1 MPTPANTVPLPNY
14 AAMPSDSLNIY
25 KASAGSGKTYTL
37 TREYLRLVL
46 RPGVTP
52 RNILAITFT
61 NAATADMKRKIVE
74 TLADLANGNYPDW
87 QSLLADSGSG
97 NPKKALAEEE
107 KELRLRAHHVLK
119 SLLHTWQD
127 FSVKTIDSFVQN
139 LIKPFAFELGLPQNY
154 TPNIE
159 ENRLSEEITQKIID
173 DFGLPGMEDQTEF
186 LRRFLEHRNESG
198 KSLNLTQSL
207 QQVVNLLFS
216 EGSFEALERMK
227 DFDARRFKDI
237 INHIKAQCEAL
248 ENTVM
253 ELLRQ
258 GQRIMEANRF
268 EASDFHGGSKG
279 LYAWFS
285 QFAAEEKPSADLL
298 QSLQHSNASVQK
310 CVEKGILKKEHAAAG
325 EFLRI
330 YEEIGALDIA
340 SYFLLHEI
348 QNSIYALA
356 LVNRAEE
363 ILDEIKETTAVIPIS
378 EFNKRIDKALSWENN
393 NFIFERS
400 GARYR
405 HVFID
410 EFQDTSKL
418 QWKNLRPLLEE
429 NLSQGNECL
438 IVGDPKQSIYR
449 FRNADMEQFVDLC
462 QGQGNMPVTLH
473 TLQSNWRSEPGI
485 IAFNNA
491 FYQGIMQKAEPLMLT
506 VFEAHEQFFKHHTD
520 QLPEADPQAVR
531 LYIAKDMAG
540 DALYD
545 WYLKETLQ
553 IVRQFEPGDVTVLC
567 RKKEQC
573 TDVAN
578 YLVANGIAVSTPD
591 SLVLAAH
598 PGLNLC
604 ISSLRYI
611 DSPQKFHKGMCFA
624 LAQQLGLWQDN
635 TEKGGFIEAW
645 ESPQAKKRFEA
656 LAALNRE
663 QADVYDTVEAV
674 LRFWNMDR
682 MTDQYLLTFLDTVQ
696 NGRFRSL
703 AELIDW
709 WDGYADTTPVNP
721 MQDRNCVNVM
731 TIHKSKGLEFKVVVM
746 PFVSDT
752 HGNIQDLFWTSPG
765 AIPEEIG
772 LPAALIRHVKAV
784 CSGQT
789 GKDMEHES
797 QLTDIDN
804 LNVLYV
810 ATTRARQK
818 LFMLCAQPGKKSSR
832 FSSAQAICQFAE
844 KHPEYVEKIEDGSVL
859 LPQEE
864 LAADVPVQG
873 MPTSVKT
880 APAAAPQAFSSW
892 RERLQAARFTTEE
905 RTPEMEWGN
914 FIHHVLSNIRTD
926 DEQNLQRALLS
937 GLNEY
942 PLFKARRQQALEFI
956 QNVLNHE
963 LLHPY
968 FSAQYHI
975 KSETGIAAGDGTIH
989 IPDRVA
995 IQGNTAVV
1003 LDYKT
1008 GAPHK
1013 SHAEQVRRYMKL
1025 LQETGLECTQGFLV
1039 YLGEEIK
1046 VEAVA

>member
-1 MPTPANTVPLPNY
+1 
-14 AAMPSDSLNIY
+14 MPSDSLNIY

-74 TLADLANGNYPDW
+74 TLSDLANGNYPDW
-87 QSLLADSGSG
+87 QSLLEDSTHGSRS
-97 NPKKALAEEE
+97 KETMAVEEE
-107 KELRLRAHHVLK
+107 KLRRRALQVLK

-159 ENRLSEEITQKIID
+159 EARLSEEITQKIID
-173 DFGLPGMEDQTEF
+173 DFGLPGMEDQTDF

-198 KSLNLTQSL
+198 KSLNLSQSL

-227 DFDARRFKDI
+227 NFDARQFKAI
-237 INHIKAQCEAL
+237 IGNIRTKCEAL
-248 ENTVM
+248 ENTAM

-258 GQRIMEANRF
+258 GKGIMEENKF
-268 EASDFHGGSKG
+268 EASDFYGGSKG
-279 LYAWFS
+279 LYTWFS
-285 QFAAEEKPSADLL
+285 KFAAEEKPGSDIL
-298 QSLQHSNASVQK
+298 QALQHPNASVLK
-310 CVEKGILKKEHAAAG
+310 CVEKGILKEEHAAADA
-325 EFLRI
+325 FMWI
-330 YEEIGALDIA
+330 YRQIGALDIS
-340 SYFLLHEI
+340 SYFLLTEI

-356 LVNRAEE
+356 LVNRAED

-378 EFNKRIDKALSWENN
+378 EFNKRIDKALSSENN

-410 EFQDTSKL
+410 EFQDTSHL

-449 FRNADMEQFVDLC
+449 FRNADMEQFVALC
-462 QGQGNMPVTLH
+462 QGKGNLPVNLH

-485 IAFNNA
+485 IAFNNV
-491 FYQGIMQKAEPLMLT
+491 FYQGIMQNADPLMQT
-506 VFEAHEQFFKHHTD
+506 VFEAHEQFFRNHT
-520 QLPEADPQAVR
+520 QELPSADPQAVR

-540 DALYD
+540 EALHD
-545 WYLKETLQ
+545 WYLQETLQ
-553 IVRQFEPGDVTVLC
+553 IVKQFEPGDITVLC

-573 TDVAN
+573 TEVAN
-578 YLVANGIAVSTPD
+578 FLVANGITVSTPD
-591 SLVLAAH
+591 SLVLSAH
-598 PGLNLC
+598 PGLNLA

-611 DSPQKFHKGMCFA
+611 DSPQKFHKGICFA
-624 LAQQLGLWQDN
+624 LARQLGLWQD
-635 TEKGGFIEAW
+635 TTGTSGFIEEW
-645 ESPQAKKRFEA
+645 ESSLAQKRFES
-656 LAALNRE
+656 LSALNRE

-703 AELIDW
+703 AELLDW
-709 WDGYADTTPVNP
+709 WDGHADTTPVNP
-721 MQDRNCVNVM
+721 MQNRNCVNVM

-746 PFVSDT
+746 PFISDT
-752 HGNIQDLFWTSPG
+752 YGNVQDLFWTSPG
-765 AIPEEIG
+765 SIPEEIG
-772 LPAALIRHVKAV
+772 LPAALIRHVNAV

-789 GKDMEHES
+789 GQDMAHEN

-804 LNVLYV
+804 VNVLYV
-810 ATTRARQK
+810 ATTRAQKK
-818 LFMLCAQPGKKSSR
+818 LFMLCAKPAKKPSR

-844 KHPEYVEKIEDGSVL
+844 EHPEYVEKIEDGSVL
-859 LPQEE
+859 QSQEE
-864 LAADVPVQG
+864 FGKDISVSETPVAASTVPSA
-873 MPTSVKT
+873 T
-880 APAAAPQAFSSW
+880 PQAFSSW
-892 RERLQAARFTTEE
+892 RERLQSARFTTEE

-914 FIHHVLSNIRTD
+914 FIHSVLSKIRTA
-926 DEQNLQRALLS
+926 DEPSLRRALHS
-937 GLNEY
+937 GLHEY
-942 PLFKARRQQALEFI
+942 PLFKARRPQALEFI
-956 QNVLNHE
+956 QNVLGHE
-963 LLHPY
+963 LLIPY
-968 FSAQYHI
+968 FSAEYHI

-995 IQGNTAVV
+995 IKGNTAIV

-1039 YLGEEIK
+1039 YLGEGIK

>member
-1 MPTPANTVPLPNY
+1 MASNLL
-14 AAMPSDSLNIY
+14 SIY

-37 TREYLRLVL
+37 TKEYLRLVL
-46 RPGVTP
+46 RPGLTP

-87 QSLLADSGSG
+87 QSLLEDSGSE
-97 NPKKALAEEE
+97 NPKKATAEEE
-107 KELRLRAHHVLK
+107 KKLRLRALQVLK

-159 ENRLSEEITQKIID
+159 EAKLSEEITQKIID
-173 DFGLPGMEDQTEF
+173 DFGLPGMEAQTEF
-186 LRRFLEHRNESG
+186 LRRFIEHQDEKG
-198 KSLNLTQSL
+198 KSLKISAKL
-207 QQVVNLLFS
+207 QKVVSLLFS
-216 EGSFEALERMK
+216 EGSFEALENLK
-227 DFDARRFKDI
+227 SIKAEQFTDI
-237 INHIKAQCEAL
+237 IARLKTQCGTL
-248 ENTVM
+248 ENTVT

-258 GQRIMEANRF
+258 GQQIIEENDF
-268 EASDFHGGSKG
+268 SSSDFHGGQNG
-279 LYAWFS
+279 LYGWFTKKAS
-285 QFAAEEKPSADLL
+285 EEKPSMDTLKAIINPTDT
-298 QSLQHSNASVQK
+298 VQNGVK
-310 CVEKGILKKEHAAAG
+310 KGILKKEHAAVNA
-325 EFLRI
+325 FMRI
-330 YEEIGALDIA
+330 YEQIRALDFEA
-340 SYFLLHEI
+340 YFLCKEI
-348 QNSIYALA
+348 LNSIYALA
-356 LVNRAEE
+356 LVNRAGE

-378 EFNKRIDKALSWENN
+378 EFNKRIDKALSCENN

-449 FRNADMEQFVDLC
+449 FRNADMEQFVNLC
-462 QGQGNMPVTLH
+462 QGKDMPVALH
-473 TLQSNWRSEPGI
+473 NLQSNWRSEPGI

-491 FYQGIMQKAEPLMLT
+491 FYQSIAQKATPLAQT
-506 VFEAHEQFFKHHTD
+506 VFEAHEQFFKQHTEE
-520 QLPEADPQAVR
+520 LPQADPQAVR
-531 LYIAKDMAG
+531 LYIAKDMAD
-540 DALYD
+540 DALHD
-545 WYLKETLQ
+545 WYLQESLQ
-553 IVRQFEPGDVTVLC
+553 IVKQFEPGDVTVLC
-567 RKKEQC
+567 RKKNQC

-591 SLVLAAH
+591 SLVLSAH

-604 ISSLRYI
+604 INSLRYI
-611 DSPQKFHKGMCFA
+611 DSREKFHQGLCFT
-624 LAQQLGLWQDN
+624 LAQKLGFWQN
-635 TEKGGFIEAW
+635 TTPTGDFIEEW
-645 ESPQAKKRFEA
+645 KSPQTKKRFDA
-656 LAALNRE
+656 LASLNRE

-674 LRFWNMDR
+674 LNFWNMNAH
-682 MTDQYLLTFLDTVQ
+682 TDQYLLTFLDQVQ
-696 NGRFRSL
+696 NGRFGSL
-703 AELIDW
+703 PQLIEW
-709 WDGYADTTPVNP
+709 WDGYAGETPVNP
-721 MQDRNCVNVM
+721 MQNQNCVNVM

-746 PFVSDT
+746 PFVCDT
-752 HGNIQDLFWTSPG
+752 HGNNQNLFWTSPG
-765 AIPEEIG
+765 TIPKEIG
-772 LPAALIRHVKAV
+772 LPDALIHHVSAV

-818 LFMLCAQPGKKSSR
+818 LFLLYAQASKNSSR
-832 FSSAQAICQFAE
+832 SSSSFSSARAICNFAE
-844 KHPEYVEKIEDGSVL
+844 QHPEYVEKIEDGSVL
-859 LPQEE
+859 LPPEEFAEDASVQE
-864 LAADVPVQG
+864 
-873 MPTSVKT
+873 MPTTPT
-880 APAAAPQAFSSW
+880 ASPAAPQAFSSW

-905 RTPEMEWGN
+905 STPEREWGN
-914 FIHHVLSNIRTD
+914 FIHSVLSKIRTA
-926 DEQNLQRALLS
+926 DEPSLRRALLS

-942 PLFKARRQQALEFI
+942 PAFKARRQQALEFI
-956 QNVLNHE
+956 QNVLQHE
-963 LLHPY
+963 LLNPY

-995 IQGNTAVV
+995 IKGNTATV

-1039 YLGEEIK
+1039 YLGEGIK
-1046 VEAVA
+1046 VETVA